1 MIRSLMRQIG
11 MAVVAAMSVSAGWS
25 AEAAERPSTNDK
37 SHPWSG
43 KKVVYLGDSITA
55 PSSVMKYWKFLQDMY
70 GIEPCVYAFSGCQ
83 WSDIYPLAQKMRTE
97 QEESPDAILIL
108 LGTNDYNAST
118 PIGEWFRVEKEEVN
132 RNGRRISLPRRY
144 FVKDTATFRGRI
156 NTVMGYLKHNF
167 PDQQI
172 VIMTPPHRGYANFG
186 EKNVQPP
193 ECFPNALGI
202 YFEEYVRV
210 LREAA
215 DIWSVPLI
223 DLYRDCG
230 LLPED
235 SAYAKY
241 FCGGGERGKDK
252 LHPCKLGHL
261 RMSSVI
267 AAGLRAL
274 PPDFKQVR
282 LAE

>member
-1 MIRSLMRQIG
+1 M
-11 MAVVAAMSVSAGWS
+11 
-25 AEAAERPSTNDK
+25 
-37 SHPWSG
+37 
-43 KKVVYLGDSITA
+43 
-55 PSSVMKYWKFLQDMY
+55 
-70 GIEPCVYAFSGCQ
+70 
-83 WSDIYPLAQKMRTE
+83 
-97 QEESPDAILIL
+97 
-108 LGTNDYNAST
+108 
-118 PIGEWFRVEKEEVN
+118 
-132 RNGRRISLPRRY
+132 
-144 FVKDTATFRGRI
+144 
-156 NTVMGYLKHNF
+156 
-167 PDQQI
+167 
-172 VIMTPPHRGYANFG
+172 
-186 EKNVQPP
+186 
-193 ECFPNALGI
+193 
-202 YFEEYVRV
+202 RV

-241 FCGGGERGKDK
+241 FCSGGERGKDK

-274 PPDFKQVR
+274 PPDFKQVK